1 MFFLIVLCLIVL
13 CICISVIK
21 DSWTTMNAKAR
32 TVVVLVTIAATI
44 GLGASIGGYIAN
56 NSGSSSKTKYSQLS
70 DREKANAK
78 WAYEAQ
84 QAVNDAKKSG
94 KYN

>member
-1 MFFLIVLCLIVL
+1 MFFLCFLCFLIL
-13 CICISVIK
+13 AICISVIK
-21 DSWTTMNAKAR
+21 DSWNTMNGKAR
-32 TVVVLVTIAATI
+32 TIVILITIAATI
-44 GLGASIGGYIAN
+44 GLIASFGGYISN
-56 NSGSSSKTKYSQLS
+56 QSGSSSKTKYSQLS

-84 QAVNDAKKSG
+84 QAINDAKKSG